1 MNMSSYYIFAWELLR
16 LTALSNPLD
25 LKPEGVSKMAHL
37 CPWWLAYTFDNRL
50 RRLIHRPEKVL
61 GPYIRPGMT
70 VMDVGCGMGHFSLG
84 MAGLVGDDGLVI
96 SVDLQEEML
105 EVVRRR
111 AEKAGVDHRIRTYVC
126 VPEGIG
132 DHKNIDFA
140 LAFWMVHEVR
150 EPNLFFEQI
159 LSSLADQGML
169 LVAEPRVHVSAK
181 HFKELTNGAENA
193 GLRLCEEPLV
203 RFSRAALFSKDG
215 I

>member
-1 MNMSSYYIFAWELLR
+1 
-16 LTALSNPLD
+16 
-25 LKPEGVSKMAHL
+25 MAHL

-50 RRLIHRPEKVL
+50 RQLIHNPQKVL
-61 GPYIRPGMT
+61 SPYIRPGMT

-105 EVVRRR
+105 EVVQRR
-111 AEKAGVDHRIRTYVC
+111 AEKAGVNQRIRTYRC
-126 VPEGIG
+126 TPEGIG
-132 DHKNIDFA
+132 NHKNVDFV

-159 LSSLADQGML
+159 RSSLANKGML
-169 LVAEPRVHVSAK
+169 LVAEPRLHVSAK
-181 HFKELTNGAENA
+181 HFKELINGAENA
-193 GLRLCEEPLV
+193 GLRLCEQPLV
-203 RFSRAALFSKDG
+203 RFSRAALFSKNG

>member
-1 MNMSSYYIFAWELLR
+1 M
-16 LTALSNPLD
+16 LS
-25 LKPEGVSKMAHL
+25 
-37 CPWWLAYTFDNRL
+37 
-50 RRLIHRPEKVL
+50 
-61 GPYIRPGMT
+61 PYVRPGMT

-96 SVDLQEEML
+96 SVDLQVEML
-105 EVVRRR
+105 EIVQRR

-126 VPEGIG
+126 GPEGIG

-159 LSSLADQGML
+159 RSCLTNQGTL
-169 LVAEPRVHVSAK
+169 LVAEPRFHVSAK
-181 HFKELTNGAENA
+181 HFKKLTNGAEKA

-203 RFSRAALFSKDG
+203 RFSRAARFSRDG